1 MALAEPVPADSVPAD
16 PALADPALADPVSPD
31 PVLAEPVAADPL
43 LADPAPV
50 AAGVLSVG
58 LEPVSPEAGGLDVG
72 DTGVEELLLTGVVA
86 VAVTWGLAVLDG
98 WAELGWQGVPVAWP
112 VCLPPDAL
120 ELAFAEAGV
129 LALPV
134 AVEAALA
141 VAVAVAVPVAVAV
154 ALFPGLLLVLSV
166 GGLLAE
172 PRTRSAASPIC
183 PTWLTWPWWTTA
195 KPADTRSPARC
206 SGRPRYRPG

>member
-1 MALAEPVPADSVPAD
+1 M
-16 PALADPALADPVSPD
+16 
-31 PVLAEPVAADPL
+31 
-43 LADPAPV
+43 
-50 AAGVLSVG
+50 
-58 LEPVSPEAGGLDVG
+58 
-72 DTGVEELLLTGVVA
+72 VA

-120 ELAFAEAGV
+120 ELAFAAAVV

-134 AVEAALA
+134 AVEVALA
-141 VAVAVAVPVAVAV
+141 VPVAVPVAVAV
-154 ALFPGLLLVLSV
+154 AVALSPGLLLVLPV

-172 PRTRSAASPIC
+172 SAGDALGGVTDLADL
-183 PTWLTWPWWTTA
+183 PTWLTRPS
-195 KPADTRSPARC
+195 ADDGETDGHRSPARC